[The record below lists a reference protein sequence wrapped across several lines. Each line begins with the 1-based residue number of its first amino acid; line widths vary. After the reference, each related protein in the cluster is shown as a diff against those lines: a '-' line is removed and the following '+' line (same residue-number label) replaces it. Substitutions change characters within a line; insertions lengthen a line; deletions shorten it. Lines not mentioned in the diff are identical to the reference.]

1 MYRVVKKFNQKVTY
15 HFKNS
20 PKKRSFLPSKVSI
33 TDIREKV
40 YSRQDFNRII
50 NRLDRFG
57 RRGAEKI
64 VTTKGG
70 ATVTKWELKEAKNLS
85 RFANIK
91 KAWRR
96 KKLGISPQKGNVMSA
111 EAIGLSPTV
120 TEAVETKTERDLEK
134 FIQSMER
141 RLKADYYEQ
150 GYEQYKEHYLKGIK
164 NQLGDKELIEMIEAI
179 DPEELFE
186 QTVAN
191 PKMRINFM
199 YEPQEIQTLSTVMK
213 QEVNR
218 IWG

>member
-1 MYRVVKKFNQKVTY
+1 
-15 HFKNS
+15 
-20 PKKRSFLPSKVSI
+20 
-33 TDIREKV
+33 
-40 YSRQDFNRII
+40 
-50 NRLDRFG
+50 
-57 RRGAEKI
+57 
-64 VTTKGG
+64 
-70 ATVTKWELKEAKNLS
+70 
-85 RFANIK
+85 
-91 KAWRR
+91 
-96 KKLGISPQKGNVMSA
+96 
-111 EAIGLSPTV
+111 
-120 TEAVETKTERDLEK
+120 
-134 FIQSMER
+134 MER